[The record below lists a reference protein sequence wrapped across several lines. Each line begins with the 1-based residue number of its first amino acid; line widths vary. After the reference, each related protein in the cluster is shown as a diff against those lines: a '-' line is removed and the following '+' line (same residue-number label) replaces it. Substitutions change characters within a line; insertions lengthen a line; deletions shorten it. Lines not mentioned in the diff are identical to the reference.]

1 MLVLTRKPGEAVD
14 LHDTR
19 TNQPVGTVTV
29 LAILAGGVVRLGF
42 DAEPHIRILRD
53 NVKPTTEKDHGD
65 EEDDDDK
72 GNRA

>member
-19 TNQPVGTVTV
+19 SDQPVATVTV

-42 DAEPHIRILRD
+42 DAEPHVRILRD
-53 NVKPTTEKDHGD
+53 NVKPETKEREDGED
-65 EEDDDDK
+65 EGR
-72 GNRA
+72 GNRV